1 VSTEQRQIEA
11 TIAGL
16 EAQRP
21 RLGDALVDAAL
32 APLRERLAARGGGAG
47 GGPERQTLRQVSVLF
62 MDVVGSTTLSRGLDP
77 EDIHAVM
84 DGLLARCTAQ
94 VAAHGGKV
102 LQYAGDSLLAA
113 FGAKRSREDDAE
125 RAVRAG
131 LALLDEGARE
141 GAAVERRFGHRGFG
155 VRVGVH
161 TGEVLLGGG
170 VDADGSI
177 RGITVNVA
185 ARMEQSA
192 PAGALRISA
201 DTHRLVHGAFETERQ
216 APLEVKGLERPLVTY
231 LVTRARPAGARRP
244 MRGIEGLATP
254 MVGREAELAEL
265 QRAFEQVGR
274 ARAGRLVTVIGEAG
288 LGKSR
293 LLDEFRAWLGAR
305 ADPGLVFGAR
315 AQPPTQ
321 DQPFGLLR
329 DLLAAHLGLD
339 DADSMA
345 ATTARFEAGLMP
357 LLETGDAREA
367 AEAEV
372 HLLGQLLGLDFAASP
387 HVRGIVDDGRQI
399 RRRGLLA
406 ATRLVQRL
414 VRQHGPAPAVLWLDD
429 LHWAD
434 DGTLDFVEQLVRANA
449 GLPLLVVALARPLLD
464 ERRAGWG
471 AAQEGGA
478 AMERIALRPLGDA
491 PSQRLADALLARLDT
506 VPADLRASICGRA
519 EGNPFYMEE
528 LVKML
533 VDQGVIE
540 AGNAGWRLVR
550 ERLDASAVPKTLT
563 GVLQARLD
571 RLAPAERRALQQA
584 AVVGPAF
591 SAAALAAI
599 DAQAPAALPGLVER
613 ALVVRREGAH
623 ADDVAGEYR
632 FGHQLLHQVVYGSV
646 LRAPRRR
653 AHAQVAAWL
662 AAQHGARA
670 NDFLGATADHY
681 ERAGD
686 TAQAA
691 EYHARAV
698 EHAGAVHAHE
708 SALAHAARALALVDG
723 DDGPAAQALQW
734 RVRTVRERTF
744 DLLGRRAEQVA
755 DLDALDAIADAEG
768 DDLKRADVLKRRSYY
783 AMRIGD
789 SRAQERTARAAMAL
803 AERCGAV
810 EIRLRAQNLLAT
822 ALGDLGQFDEARALV
837 DAGIEEARAH
847 GLRRVEGSFLNSLSV
862 MATQQEDV
870 VAALDASQRQ
880 WEMFRDMGDRPAEA
894 VSVMHLGIAL
904 LGVGERERA
913 KGHLAEGLRLTRAVG
928 DRAMEPYALTYLA
941 LIAARDGDAEAARRH
956 AEEARVISVD
966 VRNPATEVI
975 ALCRLAELDLEAG
988 RLDSARQACLDAHA
1002 LALASDDPLRFD
1014 AAAGLAR
1021 VALARG
1027 DVDGALAALAET
1039 IARLEA
1045 GDPLDSTE
1053 SRQLIRLTCYQALT
1067 RAGDPRADA
1076 MLRAAHDE
1084 LMHRV
1089 ALLTDAEMQRSFVD
1103 EIPEHRAILAAW
1115 QARAVGRTPLD
1126 GAPSS

>member
-1 VSTEQRQIEA
+1 MSTEQRQIEA

-21 RLGDALVDAAL
+21 HLGDALVDAAL
-32 APLRERLAARGGGAG
+32 APLRERLAALEGDAG
-47 GGPERQTLRQVSVLF
+47 STPERQTLRQVSVLF
-62 MDVVGSTTLSRGLDP
+62 LDVVGSTTLSRGLDP

-84 DGLLARCTAQ
+84 DGLLTRCTAQ

-113 FGAKRSREDDAE
+113 FGTERSREDDAE

-131 LALLDEGARE
+131 LALLEEGARE
-141 GAAVERRFGHRGFG
+141 GAEVERRFRHRGFG

-216 APLEVKGLERPLVTY
+216 APIEVKGLDRPLVTY
-231 LVTRARPAGARRP
+231 LVMRARPAGARRP
-244 MRGIEGLATP
+244 MRGIEGLSTP
-254 MVGREAELAEL
+254 MVGREAELADL
-265 QRAFEQVGR
+265 QHAFEQVGR
-274 ARAGRLVTVIGEAG
+274 TRAGRLVTVVGDAG

-293 LLDEFRAWLGAR
+293 LLDEFQAWLVAR
-305 ADPGLVFGAR
+305 VDAGGVFGAR

-329 DLLAAHLGLD
+329 DLFAARFGLD

-345 ATTARFEAGLMP
+345 VTKERFVAGLLP
-357 LLETGDAREA
+357 LFEGSERDA
-367 AEAEV
+367 AEAEI

-399 RRRGLLA
+399 RRRGLLS
-406 ATRLVQRL
+406 ATRLIQRL
-414 VRQHGPAPAVLWLDD
+414 VKQHASAPAVLWLDD
-429 LHWAD
+429 LHWGD
-434 DGTLDFVEQLVRANA
+434 DGTLDFVEQLVRASA
-449 GLPLLVVALARPLLD
+449 DIPLLVVALARPLLD

-471 AAQEGGA
+471 EEKEVGA
-478 AMERIALRPLGDA
+478 AAERIALQPLGDA
-491 PSQRLADALLARLDT
+491 PSHRLADALLARLGN
-506 VPADLRASICGRA
+506 VPADLRESICGRA

-540 AGNAGWRLVR
+540 AGDAGWRLVR

-571 RLAPAERRALQQA
+571 RLAPTERRALQQA

-591 SAAALAAI
+591 SPAALAAI
-599 DAQAPAALPGLVER
+599 DATALTALPALEQR
-613 ALVVRREGAH
+613 ALIVRREGAQR
-623 ADDVAGEYR
+623 DDVAGDYR
-632 FGHQLLHQVVYGSV
+632 FGHQLLHQVVYASV
-646 LRAPRRR
+646 LKAPRRR

-708 SALAHAARALALVDG
+708 SALAHAARALALIDG
-723 DDGPAAQALQW
+723 DDGPAARALRW
-734 RVRTVRERTF
+734 RVYAIRERTF
-744 DLLGRRAEQVA
+744 DLLGRRAEHGA
-755 DLDALDAIADAEG
+755 DLEVLDAIAEQEG
-768 DDLKRADVLKRRSYY
+768 DDLKRADVLKRRSYF

-789 SRAQERTARAAMAL
+789 SREQERTARAAMAL

-822 ALGDLGQFDEARALV
+822 VLADLGQFDEGRALVCAGIDEARAL
-837 DAGIEEARAH
+837 

-862 MATQQEDV
+862 MATQQDDV
-870 VAALDASQRQ
+870 VAALDVSQRQ

-894 VSVMHLGIAL
+894 VSIMSLGIAL
-904 LGVGERERA
+904 LGVGERVRA
-913 KGHLAEGLRLTRAVG
+913 KVHLAEGLRLTRAVG

-941 LIAARDGDAEAARRH
+941 LIAARDGDPEQARRL
-956 AEEARVISVD
+956 AEEARTISVD

-975 ALCRLAELDLEAG
+975 SLWRLAELDLVAG
-988 RLDSARQACLDAHA
+988 DLDAAHA
-1002 LALASDDPLRFD
+1002 GFAAAHVLALASDDPLRFD

-1021 VALARG
+1021 VALARD
-1027 DVDGALAALAET
+1027 DVGGALAALAET
-1039 IARLEA
+1039 IQCIES

-1053 SRQLIRLTCYQALT
+1053 SRQLIRLTCHRTLA

-1076 MLRAAHDE
+1076 MLRAAYDE
-1084 LMHRV
+1084 LARRS
-1089 ALLTDAEMQRSFVD
+1089 ALLADVELRRSFVE
-1103 EIPEHRAILAAW
+1103 EIPEHRAIVAAW
-1115 QARAVGRTPLD
+1115 EARR
-1126 GAPSS
+1126 